1 MSHTIIVNVVI
12 VVCLESSKM
21 TPARLAIM
29 LLLCAAVAVCVVA
42 APVGDVLDFGD
53 GDVLDFSDIIFPSV
67 DSDIFS
73 IDLDWPT

>member
-42 APVGDVLDFGD
+42 APVGDVLDF
-53 GDVLDFSDIIFPSV
+53 SDIIFPSV